1 MKVVKRKNAIY
12 YGILLHNM
20 NIEKKGK
27 FVNVYKIISITKF
40 VLKFSREQKENQT
53 S

>member
-20 NIEKKGK
+20 NIEKK
-27 FVNVYKIISITKF
+27 
-40 VLKFSREQKENQT
+40 REVRKRL
-53 S
+53 